1 MPEWDGNE
9 SSCSCDCG
17 FDIPKGGKL
26 DGLELA
32 SPLSVESGG
41 TGATDPQTARK
52 NLGITAENLGITKES
67 LGVSLAGLGI
77 YTGQSSTFNVSAGS
91 PATVNIS
98 FPTTF
103 AAPPAIFI
111 APQFAADSAGAYGL
125 YYYVRAIYPNYAQ
138 IRVST
143 NFESGLS
150 NVTLRWL
157 AIGQ

>member
-26 DGLELA
+26 DGLELG

-41 TGATDPQTARK
+41 TGANNPADARAA
-52 NLGITAENLGITKES
+52 LEITAANLGITKES
-67 LGVSLAGLGI
+67 LGISLNGLGI
-77 YTGQSSTFNVSAGS
+77 YTGQSGAFSVSAGS
-91 PATVNIS
+91 PVTVDIG
-98 FPTTF
+98 FPVTF
-103 AAPPAIFI
+103 TSPPAIFI
-111 APQFAADSAGAYGL
+111 APQLAVDSGGAYGM
-125 YYYVRAIYPNYAQ
+125 YYYVRNIYPTYAQ